1 MFKNTKIISLC
12 ATLFFSTYS
21 YAEKTIENQEVEDWT
36 VKLDN
41 AFKNKKYRTA
51 AIIAEKENPA
61 ALIGR
66 LKPWAESNDTVS
78 QWLYAEALYNEKR
91 YEDSAKWTFIAFF
104 FTRYDASL
112 CTNSYALNLEKS
124 IVDNYPEVV
133 EKSRSDREI
142 VNHAVSETID
152 YLKDIRLDGL
162 TTRSPVWI
170 CELTD
175 RLPGRDITL
184 PSNSWREIYTT
195 RLSQFIKTT
204 TGKSEDSA
212 NTSNTNNTN
221 NTNNINSSFSFGQ

>member
-1 MFKNTKIISLC
+1 MFKHIKIISLC
-12 ATLFFSTYS
+12 SILFFSAYS
-21 YAEKTIENQEVEDWT
+21 HAVENVENQESEDWT

-41 AFKNKKYRTA
+41 ALKDKKYRTA
-51 AIIAEKENPA
+51 ATIAEKENPA

-78 QWLYAEALYNEKR
+78 QWLYAKALYDEKR

-124 IVDNYPEVV
+124 IVDNYSDVV
-133 EKSRSDREI
+133 DKSRSDREI
-142 VNHAVSETID
+142 INEAVSETIE
-152 YLKDIRLDGL
+152 YLKDIKLDSL

-175 RLPGRDITL
+175 KLSGRDLTL
-184 PSNSWREIYTT
+184 PSNSWRDIYTN
-195 RLSQFIKTT
+195 RLNQFIKTT
-204 TGKSEDSA
+204 TGKSEDP
-212 NTSNTNNTN
+212 TPTNNV
-221 NTNNINSSFSFGQ
+221 NSSFSFGQ